1 MVEIIESLNRYNGFV
16 ISILTSILVLTTI
29 GYAWVTKRILKVNEQ
44 THIETTRPYILVS
57 FEGVNDGLEFSVK
70 NFGKTAAYKTT
81 ILIDPPLDSID
92 MLLGE
97 KLNKHFKYG
106 HKPMLNQQFLPPDF
120 EVKTV
125 LQFGQEYVQN
135 EELDRVFS
143 IKIVYQNYEEKKFS
157 TEYIVDIS
165 SILYG
170 DKIKS
175 FSDGYYL
182 SKINENLKSINN
194 LLKVRK

>member
-1 MVEIIESLNRYNGFV
+1 MEIIDFLNEYNGFV
-16 ISILTSILVLTTI
+16 ISILTSILVLATI
-29 GYAWVTKRILKVNEQ
+29 WYAWVTKRILKVNEQ
-44 THIETTRPYILVS
+44 THIETTRPYVLVS
-57 FEGVNDGLEFSVK
+57 FEGVDDGLEFKIK

-81 ILIDPPLDSID
+81 ILIDPPLDNID

-120 EVKTV
+120 EVTTV
-125 LQFGQEYVQN
+125 LQIGQEYVKN
-135 EELDRVFS
+135 EELDRVFN
-143 IKIVYQNYEEKKFS
+143 IKIDYQNYEEKKFS
-157 TEYIVDIS
+157 TEYFVDIS

-175 FSDGYYL
+175 YSDGYYL
-182 SKINENLKSINN
+182 KGIKENLKSINK
-194 LLKVRK
+194 LLKERR